1 MTILQ
6 VRRTPRH
13 RLAAAGAGAG
23 FVVFWSCGFI
33 GARWGTQYT
42 NAFDLLAWR
51 FLLAGALAAVV
62 LLIRRPTISRR
73 DLMIQVWMA
82 VLTQFVY
89 LSLIFTGIDH
99 GITAGVTALIG
110 SLQPLLIATVA
121 GPLLGERVSRRQWIG
136 LILGLAGVGLVVA
149 DDLNA
154 GHGSLL
160 LFLVPLGGLL
170 GLVIGTCLD
179 RQRKPATNSLDALCV
194 QSLVSAILF
203 TALAASAHQL
213 TVPAQPGFYGAVV
226 WLVLLATGGGW
237 GLYLVNLK
245 LSGATRVSSLL
256 YLVPPTTMVFA
267 YLMFRETIGLL
278 AVIGMLGCAIA
289 VLLIRVRQPVRCGDG
304 GTPVAGPDG
313 STGLARVHRG
323 PASSEQPDRAA
334 AAARCRNPAHVLR
347 NPGPALRSAGRPP
360 ADE

>member
-1 MTILQ
+1 MTTQ
-6 VRRTPRH
+6 QAKAV
-13 RLAAAGAGAG
+13 AAGAG

-42 NAFDLLAWR
+42 SAFDLLAWR
-51 FLLAGALAAVV
+51 FLVAGVLAAVV
-62 LLIRRPTISRR
+62 LLIRRPKISRR
-73 DLMIQVWMA
+73 DLVTQVWMA
-82 VLTQFVY
+82 FLTQFVY
-89 LSLIFTGIDH
+89 LGLIFTGIDH

-121 GPLLGERVSRRQWIG
+121 GPLLGERVSQRQWIG
-136 LILGLAGVGLVVA
+136 LVLGVAGVGLVVA

-154 GHGSLL
+154 GHGSAL

-179 RQRKPATNSLDALCV
+179 RRRKPSTNSLDALAV
-194 QSLVSAILF
+194 QSIVSAVLF
-203 TALAASAHQL
+203 TALAASTDQF
-213 TVPAQPGFYGAVV
+213 TVPEEPGFYGAVV

-245 LSGATRVSSLL
+245 LSGATRISSLL

-267 YLMFRETIGLL
+267 YLMFDETIGAL
-278 AVIGMLGCAIA
+278 AVIGMLVCAIA
-289 VLLIRVRQPVRCGDG
+289 VLLIRIREQVRCGDG
-304 GTPVAGPDG
+304 GTPVAGPER

-323 PASSEQPDRAA
+323 TASSEQQDRAA
-334 AAARCRNPAHVLR
+334 TAARRRNPAHVLR
-347 NPGPALRSAGRPP
+347 NPGPALRSIGRPAP
-360 ADE
+360 DE